1 MAIPDQVVPAAQAD
15 NVLPAANL
23 IKGVKKNLQ
32 VNIRKAAL
40 NDLDNVID
48 LASEYII
55 YSLSPYRDVL
65 IEKIKEF
72 RRKDF
77 QNLKNILDF
86 EKTALYIAENEK
98 GEFLGHILIFI
109 TPFESAMGEL
119 QGYIFDLAVKQEYW
133 GKGIGK
139 LLIRQAEE
147 FTKEKGLNYLTLG
160 VSSSNQR
167 AIKLYES
174 LGFKEER
181 KKFIKKVINGNFNP
195 PG

>member
-1 MAIPDQVVPAAQAD
+1 M
-15 NVLPAANL
+15 
-23 IKGVKKNLQ
+23 Q